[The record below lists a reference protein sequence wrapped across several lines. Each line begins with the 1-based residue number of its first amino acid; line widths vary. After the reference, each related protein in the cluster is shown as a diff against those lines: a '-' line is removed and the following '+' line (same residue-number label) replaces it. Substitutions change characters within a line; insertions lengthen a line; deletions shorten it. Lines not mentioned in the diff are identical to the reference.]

1 MAKEKSEEFAME
13 LEIYQPEVN
22 SGKVIVNGNFEEL
35 QSKVIALVEKYK
47 NTELTEDNVNYVMA
61 LKSNFVSMRTAV
73 EEKRK
78 NYNDIYIT
86 PMKKYVDGMCKD
98 LIAKIQEGEDALK
111 QQLEEYDQKRKDE
124 LSLVLQDYV
133 NDSASRHNLREEYKA
148 QIQLLPKYF
157 NKTQKEEDSADDIE
171 RQAVEL
177 EKKQTETDSA
187 VELIKSE
194 CEGTVLIV
202 ENYIKELDYKS
213 PMEIILEIKTDKK
226 KSEQL
231 LADMKAKEQSGEK
244 VVIGEKAP
252 ASMSFNDLDAVSE
265 TKESVRVR
273 TIQLSYKDSQ
283 AELVKSLF
291 AKLKAEG
298 ITYKFI

>member
-1 MAKEKSEEFAME
+1 MAKEKAEEFAMD

-22 SGKVIVNGNFEEL
+22 EGKVIVGGNFEAL
-35 QSKVIALVEKYK
+35 QSKVIALVDKYK

-61 LKSNFVSMRTAV
+61 LKSNFVSLRTSI

-98 LIAKIQEGEDALK
+98 LIAKVQEGENALK
-111 QQLEEYDQKRKDE
+111 QQLEEYDQLRKDE
-124 LSLVLQDYV
+124 LTLILQDYV
-133 NDSASRHNLREEYKA
+133 DDSASRHNLRDEYKE
-148 QIQLLPKYF
+148 QIQLLPKYY
-157 NKTQKEEDSADDIE
+157 NKTQREEDSADDIE
-171 RQAVEL
+171 RQATEL

-187 VELIKSE
+187 IELIKAE

-244 VVIGEKAP
+244 IVIGEKAP
-252 ASMSFNDLDAVSE
+252 SFNDLDTVE
-265 TKESVRVR
+265 TEGVRIR

-298 ITYKFI
+298 ITYKFL

>member
-1 MAKEKSEEFAME
+1 MAKEKAEEFAMD

-22 SGKVIVNGNFEEL
+22 EGKVIVGGNFEVL
-35 QSKVIALVEKYK
+35 QSKVIALVDKYK

-61 LKSNFVSMRTAV
+61 LKSNFVSLRTSI

-98 LIAKIQEGEDALK
+98 LIAKIQEGENSLK
-111 QQLEEYDQKRKDE
+111 QQLEEYDQLRKDE
-124 LSLVLQDYV
+124 LTLILQDYV
-133 NDSASRHNLREEYKA
+133 DDSASRHNLRDEYKE
-148 QIQLLPKYF
+148 QIQLLPKYY
-157 NKTQKEEDSADDIE
+157 NKTQREEDSADDIE
-171 RQAVEL
+171 RQATEL

-187 VELIKSE
+187 IELIKAE

-231 LADMKAKEQSGEK
+231 LADMKAKEQAGEK
-244 VVIGEKAP
+244 IVIGEKAP
-252 ASMSFNDLDAVSE
+252 SFDDLDTVE
-265 TKESVRVR
+265 TDGVRVR

-298 ITYKFI
+298 ITYKFL

>member
-1 MAKEKSEEFAME
+1 MAKEKAEEFAMD

-22 SGKVIVNGNFEEL
+22 EGKVIVGGNFEVL
-35 QSKVIALVEKYK
+35 QSKVIALVDKYK

-61 LKSNFVSMRTAV
+61 LKSNFVSLRTSI

-98 LIAKIQEGEDALK
+98 LIAKVQEGENALK
-111 QQLEEYDQKRKDE
+111 QQLEEYDQLRKDE
-124 LSLVLQDYV
+124 LTLILQDYV
-133 NDSASRHNLREEYKA
+133 DDSASRHNLRDEYKE
-148 QIQLLPKYF
+148 QIQLLPKYY
-157 NKTQKEEDSADDIE
+157 NKTQREEDSADDIE
-171 RQAVEL
+171 RQATEL
-177 EKKQTETDSA
+177 EKKQAETDSA
-187 VELIKSE
+187 IELIKAE

-231 LADMKAKEQSGEK
+231 LADMKAKEQAGEK
-244 VVIGEKAP
+244 IVIGEKAP
-252 ASMSFNDLDAVSE
+252 SFDDLDTVE
-265 TKESVRVR
+265 TDGVRVR
-273 TIQLSYKDSQ
+273 TIQLSYKESQ

-298 ITYKFI
+298 ITYKFL

>member
-13 LEIYQPEVN
+13 LEIYQPEVD

-35 QSKVIALVEKYK
+35 QSKVIALVDKYK

-98 LIAKIQEGEDALK
+98 LIAKIQEGEDSLK

-124 LSLVLQDYV
+124 LTLILQDYV
-133 NDSASRHNLREEYKA
+133 DDSSSRHNLREEYKA
-148 QIQLLPKYF
+148 QIQLLPKYY

-171 RQAVEL
+171 QQAVEL

-187 VELIKSE
+187 IALIKSE

-202 ENYIKELDYKS
+202 ENYIKELNYKS

-231 LADMKAKEQSGEK
+231 LAEMKAKEQSGEK

-252 ASMSFNDLDAVSE
+252 ESMTFNDLDEVKSE
-265 TKESVRVR
+265 GVRIR
-273 TIQLSYKDSQ
+273 TIQLTYKDSQ

-298 ITYKFI
+298 VGYKFI